1 MVDHSDTTS
10 SDSRLKSTTR
20 CDVDVVVVG
29 AGFAGMYMLHR
40 LRSLGYSARAFEAG
54 TGVGGTWYWNRY
66 PGARCDVESLEYSYS
81 FDEELQQ
88 EWEWTERYSSQP
100 EILAYANHVADRFS
114 LRDSIQFETRVEA
127 AKFDEG
133 DNVWSVLTSDG
144 QTTICRFFVMATGCL
159 SSTSLPEFDGLEN
172 FGGTTIHTGQWP
184 KEGVVLKGKRVGIV
198 GTGSSAVQA
207 IPVLAE
213 ECDELIVFQRTAQYT
228 IPARNAPLDPDK
240 QADIKSRYSDFRDA
254 NFAMPQAL
262 GAEIPKFSDSIHDV
276 SDAERERRFE
286 DAWERGGTLFMS
298 SFNDVLVDE
307 SANVYAQDFVRQ
319 KISEIVKDPAVAAKL
334 TPQHIIGCKR
344 LVIDTDYF
352 ETFNRSN
359 VRLVDVSGDR
369 IEKITANGLSTQT
382 AEFELDVLIFATGFD
397 AMTGSIM
404 RIEIIGRDGLTIQE
418 KWSAGPR
425 TYLGLTVP
433 GFPNMF
439 TISGPGSPSVLT
451 NMIIS
456 IEQHVEWIS
465 DCIEWLDSRDA
476 STIEAEISSEEEWV
490 NHVNAKADRT
500 LFPSCNSWYLGA
512 NVPGKTRVFMPLL
525 GFPGYVRRCEE
536 VAANDYEGFVI
547 Q

>member
-1 MVDHSDTTS
+1 MADRSGTTS
-10 SDSRLKSTTR
+10 SSPPATSPTR
-20 CDVDVVVVG
+20 YDVDVVVVG

-40 LRSLGYSARAFEAG
+40 LRALGYSAKAFEAG

-88 EWEWTERYSSQP
+88 EWKWTERYSSQP

-114 LRDSIQFETRVEA
+114 LRENIQFETRVEA
-127 AKFDEG
+127 AKFDED
-133 DNVWSVLTSDG
+133 DNLWHVRTSDG
-144 QTTICRFFVMATGCL
+144 QATVCRFFVMATGCL
-159 SSTSLPEFDGLEN
+159 SSTSLPEFEGIDD

-184 KEGVVLKGKRVGIV
+184 KEAVALKGKRVGIV

-207 IPVLAE
+207 IPVIAK

-228 IPARNAPLDPDK
+228 IPARNAPLDSTK
-240 QADIKSRYSDFRDA
+240 QAEIKSRYLEFREA
-254 NFAMPQAL
+254 NFSMPQAL
-262 GAEIPKFSDSIHDV
+262 GAETPKFNDSIHDV
-276 SDAERERRFE
+276 SDAERARRFE
-286 DAWERGGTLFMS
+286 NAWDRGGTLFMT

-319 KISEIVKDPAVAAKL
+319 KISDTVNDPAIAAKL
-334 TPQHIIGCKR
+334 TPHHIIGCKR

-359 VRLVDVSGDR
+359 VRLVDVSDDP
-369 IEKITANGLSTQT
+369 IEKITASGLSTQS
-382 AEFELDVLIFATGFD
+382 AEYELDVLIFATGFD
-397 AMTGSIM
+397 AMTGSIL
-404 RIEIIGRDGLTIQE
+404 RVDITGRDGLTIQE

-465 DCIEWLDSRDA
+465 DCIQWLDSREA
-476 STIEAEISSEEEWV
+476 STIEAEIKSEEDWV
-490 NHVNAKADRT
+490 KHVNAKADRT

-536 VAANDYEGFVI
+536 VATNDYEGFVI